1 MIMKIKM
8 MYPIGLAMAVVIAST
23 GCKTAPSGVRV
34 GDTWPAIGPTP
45 IPPAG
50 TISPGYRPDTEAAP
64 PQNRLPVYMPDV
76 PSQDRNA
83 LAAYTIHFALDS
95 AVIRDGE
102 RSKLQGVTAA
112 LQSDPDSK
120 LLIEGNCDDRGTEEY
135 NRTLGERRALAAR
148 EALAKMGIDPIRVHT
163 ISYGKDR
170 PVELS
175 HNEASWWK
183 NRHDDFVLV
192 HLKLASDL
200 H

>member
-8 MYPIGLAMAVVIAST
+8 MYPIGLAMAVMIAST
-23 GCKTAPSGVRV
+23 GCKTTPSGVRV

-102 RSKLQGVTAA
+102 RSKLQGVTAT

-135 NRTLGERRALAAR
+135 NRSLGERRALAVR
-148 EALAKMGIDPIRVHT
+148 EELIRLGIDPNKIDT
-163 ISYGKDR
+163 TSYGKDK
-170 PVELS
+170 PAVEG
-175 HNEASWWK
+175 HNEAAWSK
-183 NRHDDFVLV
+183 NRRDDFVVLSPPA
-192 HLKLASDL
+192 K
-200 H
+200 